1 MNVFGNNNVPTLL
14 SEGVKRLERVAKAAA
29 KKGDSELAGATE
41 KKLKIKEEEG
51 AKRNT
56 PKKIKR
62 AFKTHKN
69 FKKLTGRGSKEY
81 KARMAL
87 ARKEGLGVGDFSQEV
102 ANRTMSPE
110 EQEKMKAQR
119 KEWKGKLKKPGKQAP
134 PSDLLQKTHFSDMPP
149 FPSVKPKVHKD
160 HQEHSSLL
168 DRVEEN
174 RSRKTAKKR
183 LSDMKPLTSKAKGAL
198 KKHLRKNPGQIDSL
212 AMKHGSENLGRIYN
226 PDSEK

>member
-41 KKLKIKEEEG
+41 KKLKRKEEEG

-56 PKKIKR
+56 PKKIKTSLS
-62 AFKTHKN
+62 TH
-69 FKKLTGRGSKEY
+69 GRGSKEY

-160 HQEHSSLL
+160 HQEHPSLL